1 MHAIHTAR
9 PLRWMAVALCALVA
23 VLVTACGAGDQDA
36 KSGRIRIGVT
46 VYDMSSFI
54 AQGKEGMQSYANANN
69 IRLLWNSA
77 GNDVSTQASQ
87 VDQLINQRVNAIVIV
102 PVQADSL
109 GPQLRAA
116 KKAGIPIIVVNTSLA
131 NSDAVTSSVLPDD
144 VAAGA
149 QEMEMMA
156 KHLGGQ
162 GNIVILQGPLGSSPE
177 LDRTKGIESMLAKY
191 PGIKVLAKDTA
202 NWKRD
207 EAVNK
212 TKNWLSGFGDRIDG
226 IVAENDDMALGAL
239 QALSEAKKS
248 TPVVGIDGIQDGL
261 TAVKDGRLIG
271 TSLQHGRVEMAE
283 GLAVAQKV
291 ANGEQVNKTYTYT
304 MPPIT
309 PQNVDEFYKN
319 VVSEKD
325 AFLQR
330 LPQLVAQNLA
340 SGNLSNE
347 QLNQS

>member
-1 MHAIHTAR
+1 LTMHAIHTAR

-102 PVQADSL
+102 LVQADSL

-162 GNIVILQGPLGSSPE
+162 GNLVILQGPLGSSPE
-177 LDRTKGIESMLAKY
+177 LDRTKGIESVLAKY
-191 PGIKVLAKDTA
+191 TA

-248 TPVVGIDGIQDGL
+248 TPAVGIDGIQDGL
-261 TAVKDGRLIG
+261 AAVKDGRLIG

-283 GLAVAQKV
+283 GLAVAHKV

>member
-9 PLRWMAVALCALVA
+9 PLRWMVVALCALVA

-54 AQGKEGMQSYANANN
+54 AQGKEGMQSYAKANN

-116 KKAGIPIIVVNTSLA
+116 KKADIPIIVVNTSLA

-177 LDRTKGIESMLAKY
+177 LDRTKGIESVLAKY

-261 TAVKDGRLIG
+261 AAVKDGRLIG

-283 GLAVAQKV
+283 GLTVAQRV

-304 MPPIT
+304 MPPIN

-325 AFLQR
+325 VFLQR

>member
-9 PLRWMAVALCALVA
+9 PLRWMVVALCALVA

-177 LDRTKGIESMLAKY
+177 LDRTKGIESVLAKY

-248 TPVVGIDGIQDGL
+248 TPVGRDRRHPGRPCSGEGWTAHRHLAATRPRRDGRGPRRRTKGRQRGAGQQDLHLHHAADHPAERRRVLQERGQRERRLL
-261 TAVKDGRLIG
+261 TA
-271 TSLQHGRVEMAE
+271 
-283 GLAVAQKV
+283 
-291 ANGEQVNKTYTYT
+291 
-304 MPPIT
+304 
-309 PQNVDEFYKN
+309 
-319 VVSEKD
+319 
-325 AFLQR
+325 
-330 LPQLVAQNLA
+330 A
-340 SGNLSNE
+340 SPARCTKPGVG
-347 QLNQS
+347 QPVQ